1 MTLESKIADINKLVA
16 EQTAEYSKLTGEITA
31 GLTEIDTV
39 AQNMAATH
47 TLIKDNHQAINDW
60 QTKTGKVT
68 LKDLNGQ
75 SYQVDTLPS
84 LIGEAQKINPHP
96 EVMTKAQFDA
106 LREMRKQQYAGSG
119 FVEWGRHNRGTATK
133 NVNVGIWQYIS
144 QTNINAIIMGEAS
157 SNAHD
162 GISSSLYPKVLVDNV
177 IHHVSKVAHASTQNL
192 LKFPP
197 APDGSKTYD
206 SAKGI
211 LTEHDSPASA
221 FEGQFVNGSLRLGD
235 TTGWKTYSTS
245 SELSIVDGSLQSV
258 STGNQYP
265 AAAINE
271 VGLNFPV
278 GTRVRFEFSVTSGQ
292 VKTLRYSSSNLG
304 HQNIKTL
311 LTDKGMGRYT
321 VEYIADHSAHYI
333 WFEHDNAPGNVL
345 QINNVSAM
353 PVTEQVVTSRKDLV
367 FLESWHEKIAD
378 KDVVYPL
385 GNVQY
390 GASAYEG
397 ITLANTLVA
406 QGYSAFGQWDS
417 STKGYGVKW
426 STLSDVNRVK
436 FLKNPQHNIYYDP
449 EAKAYIQVR
458 YRIRVVEGKGDNW
471 TPNTVRANFDAVIM
485 GYRYGPNAERI
496 AVRGAR
502 INNEDYS
509 VDGNNFY
516 HNKAWT
522 SLPTANI
529 NAEADAHVWIQRNF
543 GEYVSH
549 NNTAR
554 AVPIALVQRLNQGV
568 FHPVY
573 NPSGTASP
581 AIKSVNGTVTST
593 TSLSGILNGS
603 NITSALECFVQS
615 ADYGEPFRVGRYG
628 ETGKIGFSS
637 GYNGIRPWSDKY
649 HDTIYSGQVEDL
661 RLNAN
666 KQDVNQLREETI
678 RKAVAGTL
686 RGKDSNLFTKIEKFI
701 SFTKQSN
708 TRYQGTSSVNPSPW
722 RLIFNVSDSSIGAT
736 SKGFNGYKTGRHKPN
751 GSWVLYKGDNGKELI
766 SASIV
771 HGAYENNE
779 HYFLPWIPDDV
790 NGSVITPQRQ
800 MAMDEIDSLF
810 PIGTKIDVYLID
822 AVELSAEFDSL
833 PWVDIIGHPERI
845 AETFPDGVVGQ
856 WIPQLP
862 NGGSQDF
869 KLNRKASQPLTWAM
883 SLDDGSSWSSGS
895 LAINSTK
902 NAYVSPVEAARVQL
916 IYYCA
921 DAGFTAP
928 AVNSQ
933 VLGAVGDV
941 WLGNDARSNFG
952 ARLQQSLTSSI
963 ATTVSYTSNT
973 YVPLN
978 AKNLL
983 DEKLIKD
990 EFPQHAVPP
999 SLGGVKG
1006 AYACKALPSITNY
1019 RGLLYMQFHG
1029 AQLQLDNIEPTLVL
1043 GSDKVGLVDDKAY
1056 IKIAT
1061 SHMQGVYQKVR
1072 NFGTS
1077 SYDSYLQAGD
1087 LVADQHGNMVSVAT
1101 GLVHY
1106 RKVTITNWGDDQTI
1120 PVIDNENVKTDLN
1133 GNTMKVFCHH
1143 TLLPLGIASH

>member
-16 EQTAEYSKLTGEITA
+16 EQTAEYSKLTSEITA

-119 FVEWGRHNRGTATK
+119 FVEWGFGD
-133 NVNVGIWQYIS
+133 S
-144 QTNINAIIMGEAS
+144 S
-157 SNAHD
+157 SNAINNGMWAYQEKLNLGRSGKTSGWVGQD
-162 GISSSLYPKVLVDNV
+162 KSSTPFPKVVMDGVSHELQSVDYPYG
-177 IHHVSKVAHASTQNL
+177 IAST
-192 LKFPP
+192 KFPP
-197 APDGSKTYD
+197 APDGTKTYD
-206 SAKGI
+206 SATGI

-221 FEGQFVNGSLRLGD
+221 FEGRFVNGSLRLGD

-245 SELSIVDGSLQSV
+245 SELSIVDGSLKSV

-278 GTRVRFEFSVTSGQ
+278 GTRVRFEFSVISGQ

-311 LTDKGMGRYT
+311 LTDKGVGRYT
-321 VEYIADHSAHYI
+321 VEYIVDHSTHYI
-333 WFEHDNAPGNVL
+333 WFEHDSAPGNVL

-417 STKGYGVKW
+417 MTKGYGVKW
-426 STLSDVNRVK
+426 STLSDANRVK
-436 FLKNPQHNIYYDP
+436 FLKNPEHNIYYDP

-458 YRIRVVEGKGDNW
+458 YRIRVIEGHGDNW
-471 TPNTVRANFDAVIM
+471 YGPTATQGSGYLDFSPREHIRPQGMRVETASDWRM
-485 GYRYGPNAERI
+485 GYPL
-496 AVRGAR
+496 
-502 INNEDYS
+502 
-509 VDGNNFY
+509 F
-516 HNKAWT
+516 
-522 SLPTANI
+522 ANGT
-529 NAEADAHVWIQRNF
+529 F
-543 GEYVSH
+543 S
-549 NNTAR
+549 TAR
-554 AVPIALVQRLNQGV
+554 YPMESQDVGLYGAVAAQNLKDVNSGHEGKCFATPIALVQRLNQGAY
-568 FHPVY
+568 HPTY
-573 NPSGTASP
+573 NPMGC
-581 AIKSVNGTVTST
+581 
-593 TSLSGILNGS
+593 
-603 NITSALECFVQS
+603 ALYVEQ
-615 ADYGEPFRVGRYG
+615 GVGVYKWYDTKFPKIDAAHQLFEIVPSG
-628 ETGKIGFSS
+628 ETGFRNGSIAAGSS
-637 GYNGIRPWSDKY
+637 GRSDQYKHY
-649 HDTIYSGQVEDL
+649 DAIYAGQVEDL

-678 RKAVAGTL
+678 RKAVAGAL
-686 RGKDSNLFTKIEKFI
+686 RGKEKLPFTRTYTYVKSGGFFNNTGYWLGENGSAHLNTENLIAKFG
-701 SFTKQSN
+701 K
-708 TRYQGTSSVNPSPW
+708 RPSPVPV
-722 RLIFNVSDSSIGAT
+722 VSSLTGSYHCGA
-736 SKGFNGYKTGRHKPN
+736 GYIYRHDTQQLLPIINKYSPDDLLYIRTEQDVPN
-751 GSWVLYKGDNGKELI
+751 GTLLTMIWSFDTQLEM
-766 SASIV
+766 
-771 HGAYENNE
+771 
-779 HYFLPWIPDDV
+779 P
-790 NGSVITPQRQ
+790 
-800 MAMDEIDSLF
+800 
-810 PIGTKIDVYLID
+810 
-822 AVELSAEFDSL
+822 SAEFDSL

-845 AETFPDGVVGQ
+845 AATFPDGVIGQ

-883 SLDDGSSWSSGS
+883 SMDDGSSWSSGS

-902 NAYVSPVEAARVQL
+902 NAYVSPAEAARVQL
-916 IYYCA
+916 IYYHA
-921 DAGFTAP
+921 DAGFTTP

-952 ARLQQSLTSSI
+952 ARLQQSLTASV

-1006 AYACKALPSITNY
+1006 AYACKALPTITNY

-1043 GSDKVGLVDDKAY
+1043 GSDKVDLVDNKAY

-1061 SHMQGVYQKVR
+1061 DHMQGVYQKVR

-1077 SYDSYLQAGD
+1077 SYDNYLQAGD

-1106 RKVTITNWGDDQTI
+1106 RKVTITNWGDDQSI
-1120 PVIDNENVKTDLN
+1120 PIIDNENVKTDLN
-1133 GNTMKVFCHH
+1133 GNTVKVFCHH